1 MFVKEDITL
10 KPTIKDV
17 AKKANVSISTVSRV
31 INRKGYVHEETKV
44 LIEKTIAELGFVPN
58 QLARS
63 LTNRSSKIIAVIV
76 PHIGPYF
83 YGGLLEGI
91 ESQAQSNG
99 YKIMFFNVQ
108 DDPVRE
114 LEYLKFFEQYNI
126 EGVIVASNFQNA
138 DKLDELKVPIVT
150 VDHILDEN
158 IPSITSDNVKAGEL
172 AAKKFVKTGAKHIAI
187 FRGPSFLMTTI
198 ERTLGFFNVIKPQG
212 LYAEIFDFD
221 LVTPDAK
228 LIEQILR
235 NNPQIDGIFCYSD
248 TLALVTTSILKK
260 LGKRI
265 PEDVQII
272 GYDNTPFCEWVSP
285 SLTTISQPVN
295 FLGKQAFINLTRL
308 IRGVELPILH
318 EVMDVELI
326 ERQSTK

>member
-1 MFVKEDITL
+1 M

-31 INRKGYVHEETKV
+31 INQKGYVHEETKV
-44 LIEKTIAELGFVPN
+44 LIDKTIKELGFVPN

-83 YGGLLEGI
+83 YGQLLESI
-91 ESQAQSNG
+91 EAQAQANG

-108 DDPVRE
+108 DDPERE
-114 LEYLKFFEQYNI
+114 LEYIKFFEQYNI
-126 EGVIVASNFQNA
+126 EGIIIASNFQNA
-138 DKLDELKVPIVT
+138 NKLDEMKVPIIT
-150 VDHILDEN
+150 IDHILDET
-158 IPSITSDNVKAGEL
+158 IPSITADSVKAGEL
-172 AAKKFVKTGAKHIAI
+172 AAQKLIKGGSKNLAV

-198 ERTLGFFNVIKPQG
+198 ERTLGFKKEIAKHN

-221 LVTPDAK
+221 LVNPDAK

-235 NNPQIDGIFCYSD
+235 ANPHIDGIFCYSD
-248 TLALVTTSILKK
+248 TLALVVQSTLQKI
-260 LGKRI
+260 GRRV

-272 GYDNTPFCEWVSP
+272 GYDNTPFCEWVNPPIS
-285 SLTTISQPVN
+285 TISQPIN
-295 FLGKQAFINLTRL
+295 LLGKQAFLNITRL
-308 IRGVELPILH
+308 IRGVELDTLH
-318 EVMDVELI
+318 EVIDVEII
-326 ERQSTK
+326 ERKSTR